1 METNYNTEILLQ
13 HLLNCCNLSIDDVQ
27 SEIENMNNQAYLKNH
42 SYEIWQAS
50 DGRWKTYLPD
60 SSKKSGRRLIAKST
74 LKKLEKEIIN
84 FYKSLDDAKQA
95 DKITL
100 RTFYQTWLDY
110 KKLQTR
116 STMYIRRIDS
126 DWDNYYSNDE
136 LIDIPLVS
144 LDYAYLQEWALK
156 KIRKQGLTKK
166 QYYNMAIIIRQSL
179 DYAVLKKIV
188 NENLFSKVRIDS
200 KLFKIKKKP
209 DDETQVFLIDEQPLI
224 EAEAYHDFNE
234 TGYNACLA
242 IPFAFQTGLRLGEI
256 VAIKRKDI
264 KGNYIHI
271 QRMEIRVTEQLE
283 DGSWDKQKFI
293 VADYTKSDAGDRWV
307 YLSSKAK
314 KIIRSITA
322 NNKVLGYKDDD
333 FLFLNQDGRIHSKG
347 VDCRIRKYCR
357 HIGISEKATH
367 KIRKTFIST
376 LIDSGLN
383 INEIRKMAGHED
395 EKTTYQNYCFNRLSD
410 KQTESLLENALCS

>member
-1 METNYNTEILLQ
+1 
-13 HLLNCCNLSIDDVQ
+13 
-27 SEIENMNNQAYLKNH
+27 
-42 SYEIWQAS
+42 
-50 DGRWKTYLPD
+50 
-60 SSKKSGRRLIAKST
+60 
-74 LKKLEKEIIN
+74 
-84 FYKSLDDAKQA
+84 
-95 DKITL
+95 
-100 RTFYQTWLDY
+100 
-110 KKLQTR
+110 
-116 STMYIRRIDS
+116 
-126 DWDNYYSNDE
+126 
-136 LIDIPLVS
+136 
-144 LDYAYLQEWALK
+144 
-156 KIRKQGLTKK
+156 
-166 QYYNMAIIIRQSL
+166 MAIIIRQSL

-293 VADYTKSDAGDRWV
+293 VADYTKSDAGDRWI

-322 NNKVLGYKDDD
+322 NNKALGYKDDD

-395 EKTTYQNYCFNRLSD
+395 EKTTYKNYCFNRLSD
-410 KQTESLLENALCS
+410 KQTESLLENTLCR